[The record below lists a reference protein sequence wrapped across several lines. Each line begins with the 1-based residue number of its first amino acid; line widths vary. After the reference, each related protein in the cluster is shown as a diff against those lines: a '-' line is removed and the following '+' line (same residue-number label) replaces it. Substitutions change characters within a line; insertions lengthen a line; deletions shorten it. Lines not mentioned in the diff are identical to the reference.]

1 MNNLIY
7 IIDELQAI
15 YGFCPCCGEIFR
27 FADAKLKFP
36 SFISKDDPIF
46 KLKLLESRVSRQQ
59 ESLERYEEKM
69 DAALVLARERA
80 QSKGRTLAKK
90 RLKMIDPIFFGRNI
104 DSQDVKTIFDPVD
117 FVVFDRMN
125 SESGII
131 KGIEFIALEP
141 KSKERDLVLN
151 SIDKAVQ
158 RGNLDFK
165 VIRVDKQGEIEV
177 E

>member
-7 IIDELQAI
+7 VIDELQAI

-27 FADAKLKFP
+27 LADAKLKFP
-36 SFISKDDPIF
+36 SSISKDDPIF
-46 KLKLLESRVSRQQ
+46 KVKLFESKVSKQQ

-80 QSKGRTLAKK
+80 QSKGRKLAKK
-90 RLKMIDPIFFGRNI
+90 RLKSIDPIFSGRNI

-117 FVVFDRMN
+117 FIVFDKMN

-141 KSKERDLVLN
+141 KSKKRELVLN
-151 SIDKAVQ
+151 SIDKAIR
-158 RGNLDFK
+158 RGDLDFK